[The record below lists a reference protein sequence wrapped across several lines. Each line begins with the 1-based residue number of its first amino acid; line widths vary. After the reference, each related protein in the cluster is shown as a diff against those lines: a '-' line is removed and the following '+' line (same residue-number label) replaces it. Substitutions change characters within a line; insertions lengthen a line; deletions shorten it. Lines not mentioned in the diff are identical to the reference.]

1 MSHQAVS
8 WALKQ
13 PVNHSPAKF
22 VLVVLAHHVSA
33 SKRPWTAF
41 ASITLLAQQTGQDRK
56 TVIAN
61 LKRLVDLGFLVDTGE
76 RTGTTKSVVVYC
88 LAEPQSSTE
97 IGTPKQSQNRDTLA
111 VPNLGHLSST
121 GTGTASDDFS
131 PSSPKT
137 GTASAGSSPK
147 IGTPGKPEAVP
158 VFPTEQNKEEVI
170 PLFVGTTSEKTNTV
184 APTAPKQ
191 RGTRLPAD
199 WVLSRAWAE
208 QAREIGPTL
217 TTEQIH
223 EIAEEFRDYWV
234 ALPGAKACKL
244 DWLATWRN
252 WVRKEA
258 RRLAIGRSFRRGD
271 VAVDQFGIQL

>member
-131 PSSPKT
+131 QAVPK
-137 GTASAGSSPK
+137 PVQLQ
-147 IGTPGKPEAVP
+147 PEAVP
-158 VFPTEQNKEEVI
+158 KLGHLEN
-170 PLFVGTTSEKTNTV
+170 
-184 APTAPKQ
+184 PKQ
-191 RGTRLPAD
+191 
-199 WVLSRAWAE
+199 
-208 QAREIGPTL
+208 
-217 TTEQIH
+217 
-223 EIAEEFRDYWV
+223 Y
-234 ALPGAKACKL
+234 
-244 DWLATWRN
+244 
-252 WVRKEA
+252 
-258 RRLAIGRSFRRGD
+258 
-271 VAVDQFGIQL
+271 QFSLQNRIKKK